1 MKSVIGFIVMSVN
14 QMGRNVYRKSLIGL
28 REGDYPEIIITF
40 ALQADL
46 KKKKSF

>member
-1 MKSVIGFIVMSVN
+1 
-14 QMGRNVYRKSLIGL
+14 MGRNVYRKSL

-46 KKKKSF
+46 KKKKKVFTHSLSPSILPSPV

>member
-1 MKSVIGFIVMSVN
+1 
-14 QMGRNVYRKSLIGL
+14 MGRNVYRKSL

-46 KKKKSF
+46 KKKKKFLLILSLPLSSSPLFDL